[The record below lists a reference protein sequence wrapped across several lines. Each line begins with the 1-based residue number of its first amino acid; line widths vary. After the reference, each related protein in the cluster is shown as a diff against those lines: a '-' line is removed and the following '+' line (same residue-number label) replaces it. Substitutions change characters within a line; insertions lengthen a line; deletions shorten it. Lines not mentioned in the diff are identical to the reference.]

1 MRSMVLLALAP
12 LAIAGFAAPAQ
23 SAPNER
29 VTFYCQSGAV
39 DCCPAV
45 MGQFVRGGPL
55 TLVKRAGGYRDG
67 LMGCGG
73 AADRGGALRVR
84 G

>member
-1 MRSMVLLALAP
+1 MRSMLLLALAP
-12 LAIAGFAAPAQ
+12 LAFAGLAAPAH
-23 SAPNER
+23 SAPTER
-29 VTFYCQSGAV
+29 VTFTCRSGDV

-45 MGQFVRGGPL
+45 MARYVRGGPL
-55 TLVKRAGGYRDG
+55 TLVKRGPTVYRDG

-73 AADRGGALRVR
+73 AGALRVR